1 MQRAGKIIEE
11 REGYLDHE
19 CSDELGG
26 LVVKQVAAAD
36 RGAIGEGWDHLCAP
50 QIWGQVPQADAD
62 VEVVH
67 FPWTS
72 AAVQHW
78 WLE

>member
-11 REGYLDHE
+11 REGYPDHE

-36 RGAIGEGWDHLCAP
+36 RGAIGEG
-50 QIWGQVPQADAD
+50 
-62 VEVVH
+62 
-67 FPWTS
+67 
-72 AAVQHW
+72 
-78 WLE
+78 